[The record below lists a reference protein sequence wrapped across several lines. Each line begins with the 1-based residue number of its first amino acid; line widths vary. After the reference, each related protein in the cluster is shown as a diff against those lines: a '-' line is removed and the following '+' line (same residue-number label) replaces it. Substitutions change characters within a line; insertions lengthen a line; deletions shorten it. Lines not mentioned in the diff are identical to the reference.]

1 MYRLISSKYFDR
13 GILMLIVISSIK
25 LVWDTYYINNNENT
39 DLSYLLDIIFTAIF
53 LVECIIKIIAIGFF
67 YEQGTY
73 LRDNW
78 NILDFIIVVISIIE
92 ISVANVDLSVI
103 KIFRLLRTLRPLRF
117 ISHNESMRL
126 VVMSL
131 MQSLVSIF
139 NV

>member
-25 LVWDTYYINNNENT
+25 LVWDTYYINNDENT